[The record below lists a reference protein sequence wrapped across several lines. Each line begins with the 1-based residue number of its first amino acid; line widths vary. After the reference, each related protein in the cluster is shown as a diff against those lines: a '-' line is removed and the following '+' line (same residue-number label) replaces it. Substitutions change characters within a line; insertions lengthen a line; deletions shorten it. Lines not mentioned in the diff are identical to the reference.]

1 MLLFD
6 SFCVDRDII
15 QETNGTSSS
24 RVNQHH
30 PNNSC
35 IRYQVPQHIQRHI
48 DYITPGIKLSV
59 PFSQSRRLRRDVSGK
74 LSGSRAAGFKPAS
87 ESINSVDPLTSC
99 DVVMTPQC
107 IAALYKIPPGG
118 KSIRGNNLGI
128 YERGDFVSNT
138 SLDLFFANFTHI
150 PQGTRPTR
158 VNIDGLSNSTDA
170 ESDSAGEA
178 DLDFQ
183 LAYPIV
189 YPQNITQYQTDD
201 IYYSGY
207 GSNMYDG
214 LFNTFLDALDGVS
227 GYHNYFQIF
236 QNATIIGIFDQ

>member
-6 SFCVDRDII
+6 SFCVDREII

-118 KSIRGNNLGI
+118 KSIPGNNLGI